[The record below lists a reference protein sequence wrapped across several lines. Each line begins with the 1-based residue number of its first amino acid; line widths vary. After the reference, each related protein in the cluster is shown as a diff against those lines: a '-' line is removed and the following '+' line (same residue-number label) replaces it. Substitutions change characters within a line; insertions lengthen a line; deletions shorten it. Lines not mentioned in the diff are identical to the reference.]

1 MRSTLLLF
9 AISTVLVAPAA
20 WAKTEVELLRE
31 KVSSQQQELAKLKG
45 KPAAPKA
52 TASGAA
58 KTPAASSGKYVVA
71 AGDSLEKIARKSGTS
86 SASLAKANGLK
97 PGAIIHPGQALK
109 VPGKSAAA
117 PVVAKV
123 QPTPAPKPA
132 APAAAVAK
140 ISKKP
145 TTPEMAAAKNPTP
158 SRSASLTESKPALI
172 SAPSSKPAATRKST
186 ASADTLREKSAATE
200 PEATQERSPT
210 AADPM
215 VTASTSSPKSAKTI
229 QPVTIDSEIT
239 YGDFAAKHG
248 TDATRLNALNG
259 LDLSTATVL
268 AKGSELY
275 VPAQP

>member
-9 AISTVLVAPAA
+9 TLSTVLVAPAA

-31 KVSSQQQELAKLKG
+31 KVSSQQQELTKLKG
-45 KPAAPKA
+45 KSTAPKSA
-52 TASGAA
+52 ASGVA

-71 AGDSLEKIARKSGTS
+71 AGDSLERIARKSGTS
-86 SASLAKANGLK
+86 AASLAKANGLK

-109 VPGKSAAA
+109 VPGKALAS

-132 APAAAVAK
+132 ATAVAK

-145 TTPEMAAAKNPTP
+145 AIPEIVAAKTP
-158 SRSASLTESKPALI
+158 APARTASLMESKPSLI
-172 SAPSSKPAATRKST
+172 STPSSKPAATRKSA
-186 ASADTLREKSAATE
+186 ASADTQSSAAE
-200 PEATQERSPT
+200 PEATKECSSQ

-215 VTASTSSPKSAKTI
+215 VTASTTTPKPAKMI

>member
-9 AISTVLVAPAA
+9 TLSTVLVAPAA

-31 KVSSQQQELAKLKG
+31 KVSSQQHELNKLKA

-52 TASGAA
+52 AAAGAA
-58 KTPAASSGKYVVA
+58 KAPVASSGKYVVA

-86 SASLAKANGLK
+86 AASLAKANGLK
-97 PGAIIHPGQALK
+97 SGAIIHPGQALK
-109 VPGKSAAA
+109 DPGKPTAA
-117 PVVAKV
+117 PAVAKV
-123 QPTPAPKPA
+123 QPLPAPKPA
-132 APAAAVAK
+132 APAAAK

-145 TTPEMAAAKNPTP
+145 ATSEMAAAKNPAPART
-158 SRSASLTESKPALI
+158 ASLTESKPAMI
-172 SAPSSKPAATRKST
+172 STPASKPAAPPKT
-186 ASADTLREKSAATE
+186 AAKTAREESAADE
-200 PEATQERSPT
+200 PEASPESSST
-210 AADPM
+210 AAEPM
-215 VTASTSSPKSAKTI
+215 VTASSSSPKSAKTI

>member
-9 AISTVLVAPAA
+9 TVSTVLLAPAA
-20 WAKTEVELLRE
+20 FAKTEVELLRE
-31 KVSSQQQELAKLKG
+31 KVSSQQQELNKLKA

-52 TASGAA
+52 AASGAA
-58 KTPAASSGKYVVA
+58 KAPAATSGKYVVA

-109 VPGKSAAA
+109 VPGKPTAA
-117 PVVAKV
+117 PIVAKV
-123 QPTPAPKPA
+123 QPPAPKPT
-132 APAAAVAK
+132 APAAAK

-145 TTPEMAAAKNPTP
+145 AAHEMAAAKNPTP
-158 SRSASLTESKPALI
+158 ARTASLAESKPALI
-172 SAPSSKPAATRKST
+172 SAPSSKPSASHKTAAPAKIAREES
-186 ASADTLREKSAATE
+186 SADE
-200 PEATQERSPT
+200 PEATQESSST

-215 VTASTSSPKSAKTI
+215 VTASTTSPKSAKTI

-248 TDATRLNALNG
+248 TDAPRLNALNG